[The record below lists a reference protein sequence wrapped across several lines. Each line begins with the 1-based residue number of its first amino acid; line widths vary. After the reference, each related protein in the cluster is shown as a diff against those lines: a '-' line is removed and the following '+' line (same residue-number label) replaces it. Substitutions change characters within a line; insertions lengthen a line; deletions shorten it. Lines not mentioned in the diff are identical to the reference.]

1 MNLIELFKQR
11 GFAEYEGAPAKEV
24 EDYQKKLY
32 AAGAAN
38 IPFEY
43 AAFLSKINGVE
54 TDTLSLFGIQTN
66 GSFVRDI
73 YGENTMGGAVQNDE
87 IFLGDNGEEYLF
99 YSWPEK
105 SFVVMN
111 KQNRQEISVFA
122 FLEPALKYFLRS
134 YFILEERANRIEK
147 IKDKLE
153 QK

>member
-1 MNLIELFKQR
+1 MDLIELFRQR
-11 GFAEYEGAPAKEV
+11 GFAEYEGISAREV

-32 AAGAAN
+32 QNGVAN

-54 TDTLSLFGIQTN
+54 TDTLSLFGIRTN

-73 YGENTMGGAVQNDE
+73 YSENTTGNAVQNDE
-87 IFLGDNGEEYLF
+87 IFLGDNSEEYLF

-105 SFVVMN
+105 SFIVMN
-111 KQNRQEISVFA
+111 KQNREKFLAFA
-122 FLEPALKYFLRS
+122 FLEPALKYFLRAYLIS
-134 YFILEERANRIEK
+134 EERSDYIEK
-147 IKDKLE
+147 IKDKLK